1 VILIVDD
8 EAGVRHFLRAAL
20 ETAGYAVEEAAG
32 SAEAL
37 RILDHSRPQLLITDI
52 VMPESNGF
60 QLAAHAHRLYPGLSV
75 IFMTG
80 YSAQYEAELSGTVY
94 LAKPF
99 TLASLLSA
107 VESAIGLPHG
117 KAGG

>member
-1 VILIVDD
+1 MILIVDD
-8 EAGVRHFLRAAL
+8 EAGIRHFVRAAL
-20 ETAGYAVEEAAG
+20 EMAGYSVEEAGG

-37 RILDHSRPQLLITDI
+37 RILDHSQPQLLITDI
-52 VMPESNGF
+52 VMPEANGF
-60 QLAAHAHRLYPGLSV
+60 QLAALAHRHYPGLRV

-80 YSAQYEAELSGTVY
+80 YGAQYEEELSGTVY

-99 TLASLLSA
+99 SIAGLLSA